1 MKQLWLKFT
10 DENGAPK
17 RVLVE
22 GEKFSVGRHSEN
34 DLSIANSALSRKH
47 VQIERFGDVFVL
59 SDLGSSNGT
68 KLNDEELTDPAGI
81 KNGDRLN
88 LGGGLEVEVELID
101 ENQGGE
107 DSEDDSKAGGAESAA
122 AAPVEKSAAAGATV
136 QTSGGG
142 SFSSSLFFVAP
153 LFGLLVL
160 MLVGGLFYA
169 FSGKQEKEIVKND
182 EDFIYTKKEKDETD
196 LPKNDEPDDPI
207 KSETPEDLPN
217 TNRGIETDTPV
228 TVSTPDVNVPDAPP
242 EVSDEMDKIERNSAS
257 FMRKI
262 ALNDPRAFL
271 TGKQQEIVKAKINQ
285 FRNSAALADNL
296 KSAKRNAAQIEA
308 LAKSKSLTPQ
318 FLATAALAKLG
329 NSRGDVLATAQGM
342 ADVLNDL
349 ARNIGN
355 ELANDNL
362 LVIAA
367 YEQGVAGQTL
377 EMRNMLQ
384 NLVGKFPESS
394 RQIRTIWFLKE
405 NDKISESQYEFAL
418 RFLAIGTI
426 SQNPK
431 DYGVQ
436 AEALS
441 F

>member
-22 GEKFSVGRHSEN
+22 GEKFSVGRHSEC

-47 VQIERFGDVFVL
+47 LQIERFGDVFVI

-68 KLNDEELTDPAGI
+68 KVNAEDLTDPVGI
-81 KNGDRLN
+81 KNGDRLDV
-88 LGGGLEVEVELID
+88 GGGLEIEVELID
-101 ENQGGE
+101 EDNDGK
-107 DSEDDSKAGGAESAA
+107 DSKDDAAAGGAENAASAEPNVPGA
-122 AAPVEKSAAAGATV
+122 SAAAG
-136 QTSGGG
+136 SGGS
-142 SFSSSLFFVAP
+142 SFTSSIFFIAP
-153 LFGLLVL
+153 LFGVFIL
-160 MLVGGLFYA
+160 MLVGGLFFA
-169 FSGKQEKEIVKND
+169 FSGKPEKEIVKRND
-182 EDFIYTKKEKDETD
+182 DFIYSEKDKDSTD
-196 LPKNDEPDDPI
+196 FPKNDQPEKIEESPTPDDLPAN
-207 KSETPEDLPN
+207 STVETS
-217 TNRGIETDTPV
+217 DTK
-228 TVSTPDVNVPDAPP
+228 TVSTPDENVAAPVP
-242 EVSDEMDKIERNSAS
+242 EISDELEKIEKSSAS
-257 FMRKI
+257 FMRKM

-271 TGKQQEIVKAKINQ
+271 TGKQQEILKAKINQ
-285 FRNSAALADNL
+285 FRNSSALADNL
-296 KSAKRNAAQIEA
+296 KSAKRNAPQIEA
-308 LAKSKSLTPQ
+308 LAKSKSLNPQ
-318 FLATAALAKLG
+318 FLATAALARLG
-329 NSRGDVLATAQGM
+329 NSRGDVPATAQTM
-342 ADVLNDL
+342 ADVLADL
-349 ARNIGN
+349 SRNIGN
-355 ELANDNL
+355 ELANENL
-362 LVIAA
+362 LILAA
-367 YEQGVAGQTL
+367 YEQGAAGKTL

-426 SQNPK
+426 SQSPK